1 MDKKK
6 IFTIILKNLRKEK
19 GLTQEKFAEIANIN
33 EKYFGRIE
41 RGEYSPTFDK
51 IIQICDA
58 LEIKIYEFMKKI
70 ENYKD

>member
-1 MDKKK
+1 MNKKK
-6 IFTIILKNLRKEK
+6 IFTIILKKLRKEK

-33 EKYFGRIE
+33 EKYFGKIE
-41 RGEYSPTFDK
+41 RGECSPTFDK